1 MRTVSFGGG
10 RKGSGW
16 VWASLIPSKP
26 EDGMDGESV
35 LNRMFDLF
43 LKKVNFMLCSGSILW
58 SVIITISLIY
68 NA

>member
-10 RKGSGW
+10 RKGFGW
-16 VWASLIPSKP
+16 VWASLIPSEP
-26 EDGMDGESV
+26 EDGMDGGSF
-35 LNRMFDLF
+35 LDRMFNLF
-43 LKKVNFMLCSGSILW
+43 LKKVNFMPCSGSVLW